1 MNEVHAFADLASCCC
16 WYIYRYPDDPIDHY
30 WFPIN
35 SGDVLSN
42 VLVETL
48 TANWIVFNDT
58 FPPPAVMKTALT
70 TNGTMVIN
78 IPYTHSYIWSM
89 RLFFAELNPTT
100 SATSRQFYA
109 GLPDNDTRLINPF
122 TTPHPHQTMEQDY
135 NGTVPNFV
143 FLFRNETISAT
154 SPGPLVN
161 AMEIFELSQ
170 NQMAILTNEQDG
182 KLSTQSQS
190 SCCLLLPNH
199 SSNKLASGLIF
210 ILPCNHPL
218 SNGTLPTIGG
228 T

>member
-1 MNEVHAFADLASCCC
+1 LNDLVFCCC
-16 WYIYRYPDDPIDHY
+16 SYIYRYPDDPIDHY

-35 SGDVLSN
+35 SGVVLSN

-48 TANWIVFNDT
+48 NANWIVFSDS
-58 FPPPAVMKTALT
+58 FPPKAVMKTALT
-70 TNGTMVIN
+70 TNGTMAIN

-109 GLPDNDTRLINPF
+109 ELPDTDTRLINLF
-122 TTPHPHQTMEQDY
+122 TTPIPRQIMEEDY
-135 NGTVPNFV
+135 DGTVPNFV
-143 FLFRNETISAT
+143 LLFWNQTISAT

-170 NQMAILTNEQDG
+170 NRMAILTNEQDG

-190 SCCLLLPNH
+190 SCCMLLPDH
-199 SSNKLASGLIF
+199 SSNKLASGLTF
-210 ILPCNHPL
+210 LLSCNHPF
-218 SNGTLPTIGG
+218 SNGTLPTIGA

>member
-1 MNEVHAFADLASCCC
+1 
-16 WYIYRYPDDPIDHY
+16 
-30 WFPIN
+30 
-35 SGDVLSN
+35 
-42 VLVETL
+42 
-48 TANWIVFNDT
+48 
-58 FPPPAVMKTALT
+58 MKTALT